1 MRLREKVSWLIGRM
15 QRQLFLFI
23 EECRISPLTKQGKWL
38 VKILELAKVKAHAH
52 AYRNEK
58 D

>member
-15 QRQLFLFI
+15 QRQLFPCI
-23 EECRISPLTKQGKWL
+23 EECRISPLTEQEKWL
-38 VKILELAKVKAHAH
+38 VKILELVKVEAHAH
-52 AYRNEK
+52 ACRNEK